1 MYFPNYDPTL
11 HDVYLYGPSN
21 TGLPIGLNPNC
32 ILYDCR
38 NCYSAISLRSRAFSV
53 EIKPVPP
60 GTPTSMLPNYY
71 NIGLPLLKSKS
82 ERTVTVAIHFMANK
96 PSDVLGGGSAQL
108 TKYTGFSGPN
118 PITSISFWKPDFSG
132 FTSYGPWTSSYN
144 CVPLEDAPE
153 TVGLQIP
160 TYFSGSPEVPGFGS
174 GETFY
179 QISSADYGFMD
190 LLNANQEMVQTPLQ
204 NIHPYSILTDYQKN
218 NLSDY
223 LVPTTNNNTSI
234 LTYFVPV
241 TDVYIW
247 DGNDKIVP
255 VDYIEFYFNKNGP
268 ASIQDSVQNS
278 LTQVAAYVAG
288 STIAVGDSSSAF
300 LYKSGNTFYEFG
312 QGLGIYSRTYNGIT
326 YGGIVGP
333 VTSGSFYP
341 SYEFL
346 KNKNLNENH
355 YRISNTNDV
364 ILATNGIFTNVN
376 NLLSQIV
383 AQAQNKYNEVSG

>member
-1 MYFPNYDPTL
+1 MYFPNYDPSL
-11 HDVYLYGPSN
+11 HDVYLYDPSN

-38 NCYSAISLRSRAFSV
+38 NCYSSISIRSRAFNIQ
-53 EIKPVPP
+53 IKPVPP
-60 GTPTSMLPNYY
+60 GTPTSLLPNYY
-71 NIGLPLLKSKS
+71 NANSPLFKSKS
-82 ERTVTVAIHFMANK
+82 EKIITVALHYMANK
-96 PSDVLGGGSAQL
+96 PSDNKSGGQL
-108 TKYTGFSGPN
+108 AKYTGFSGPN
-118 PITSISFWKPDFSG
+118 PITSVSFWKPDFSG

-160 TYFSGSPEVPGFGS
+160 IYFSGSPEVPGFGL
-174 GETFY
+174 GATFY
-179 QISSADYGFMD
+179 KIASTDYGFME
-190 LLNANQEMVQTPLQ
+190 LLDENQEMVQTKFQ
-204 NIHPYSILTDYQKN
+204 NIHPYSLLTDYQKN

-223 LVPTTNNNTSI
+223 VIPSANNNTSI
-234 LTYFVPV
+234 ITYFVPV
-241 TDVYIW
+241 TDVYVW

-255 VDYIEFYFNKNGP
+255 VDYIEFFFDKTLP
-268 ASIQDSVQNS
+268 SSLQDAVEKS
-278 LTQVAAYVAG
+278 LTYVIAYVAG
-288 STIAVGDSSSAF
+288 ATIAVGDSSSPF
-300 LYKSGNTFYEFG
+300 IYKSGNTFYEFG
-312 QGLGIYSRTYNGIT
+312 QGYGTNSKTYNGIT
-326 YGGIVGP
+326 YGGIGGP

-383 AQAQNKYNEVSG
+383 SQAQNKYNEVSG